1 MRRDRI
7 TGYPV
12 FAQRAEA
19 VAYRRYPAR
28 IGKVVPVSR
37 DQPGRPVRVTRGQ
50 RMRNRLLSGTGF
62 PVPGAGPPVQQGHE
76 AGLGL
81 RPG

>member
-1 MRRDRI
+1 M

-12 FAQRAEA
+12 FAQRAEP
-19 VAYRRYPAR
+19 VAYRRYTASV
-28 IGKVVPVSR
+28 GKVVPVSR
-37 DQPGRPVRVTRGQ
+37 DQSGRPVGVTRGQ
-50 RMRNRLLSGTGF
+50 RVRDRLLRGPNF

-76 AGLGL
+76 AGLRL